1 MLSQEER
8 QELAENAMEELASGL
23 NRAAQA
29 MKVGGNVDSVAD
41 PDPVPWEVYG
51 SGSMVRINNEISSLV
66 V

>member
-29 MKVGGNVDSVAD
+29 MKVSLDLSVYLS
-41 PDPVPWEVYG
+41 VNTCVYL
-51 SGSMVRINNEISSLV
+51 S
-66 V
+66 